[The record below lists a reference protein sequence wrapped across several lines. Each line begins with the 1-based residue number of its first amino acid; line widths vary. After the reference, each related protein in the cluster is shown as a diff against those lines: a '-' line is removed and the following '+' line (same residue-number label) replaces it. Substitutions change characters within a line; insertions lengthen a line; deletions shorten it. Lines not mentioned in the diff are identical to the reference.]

1 MDTEDSLGPSRKS
14 WAVQGWVRTRIWE
27 MEGTISGPSL
37 PRGSLRG
44 KGRVG
49 SGQERLRRWGPH
61 PSMSSSS
68 VSLALWGVLMLSPLP
83 TTATSHFT

>member
-1 MDTEDSLGPSRKS
+1 
-14 WAVQGWVRTRIWE
+14 
-27 MEGTISGPSL
+27 MEGEVSGPS
-37 PRGSLRG
+37 PPWGAPFAP
-44 KGRVG
+44 
-49 SGQERLRRWGPH
+49 QERLDQISRDGAGMGAH